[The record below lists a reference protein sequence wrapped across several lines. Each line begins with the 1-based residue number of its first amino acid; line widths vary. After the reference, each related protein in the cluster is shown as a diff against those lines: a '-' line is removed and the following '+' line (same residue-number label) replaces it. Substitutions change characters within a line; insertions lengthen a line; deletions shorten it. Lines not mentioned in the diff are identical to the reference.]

1 MRRVIAVT
9 VALAAAVIVPGGA
22 VAAELPAKY
31 DFLDAIARGQRAPN
45 SAPPGA
51 NDFSCRPTAE
61 RPHPVVLVHGTGA
74 NMALSWRALSPE
86 LKNRGFC
93 VFALNYGRTFSGPVY
108 GLAPVERSARQLAAF
123 VDRVLAAT
131 GAGRVDIV
139 GHSQGGMMP
148 RQYIR
153 FEGGAGKVGTLIGL
167 APSNYGAGDEAEA
180 DGSRA
185 PAWLRSLLRS
195 ITRPFCGACA
205 DQSAGSPFLRRLNE
219 GGDTVPGVR
228 YVVIQT
234 RYDEIVAPWTNA
246 LLRDP
251 GATNIVV
258 QDGCEQNRIDHAAIA
273 YDRRAV
279 GHVLRILDPA
289 DTSPPPCTRPRPWIG
304 G

>member
-1 MRRVIAVT
+1 MRRIIAVT
-9 VALAAAVIVPGGA
+9 AALAAAATAPVS
-22 VAAELPAKY
+22 AAAADLPAKY
-31 DFLDAIARGQRAPN
+31 DFLDAIARGQRAPS

-51 NDFSCRPTAE
+51 NDFSCRPTAA
-61 RPHPVVLVHGTGA
+61 RPNPVVLVHGTGA
-74 NMALSWRALSPE
+74 NMALSWRAVSPE

-93 VFALNYGRTFSGPVY
+93 VFALNYGRTFGGPVY

-131 GAGRVDIV
+131 GAARVDIV

-153 FEGGAGKVGTLIGL
+153 FEGGAAKVGTLIGL
-167 APSNYGAGDEAEA
+167 APSNYGAGDEDEA
-180 DGSRA
+180 DRSRVPGWA
-185 PAWLRSLLRS
+185 RSLLRAV
-195 ITRPFCGACA
+195 TRSFCGACA

-279 GHVLRILDPA
+279 GYVLRTLDPS

>member
-1 MRRVIAVT
+1 MRRCIAVAA
-9 VALAAAVIVPGGA
+9 ALAAAVITPAGA
-22 VAAELPAKY
+22 GAAELPVTY
-31 DFLDAIARGQRAPN
+31 NFLDAIARGQQHPN
-45 SAPPGA
+45 AAPPGA

-61 RPHPVVLVHGTGA
+61 HPNPVVLVHGTGA
-74 NMALSWRALSPE
+74 NMALSWRALGPE

-93 VFALNYGRTFSGPVY
+93 VFALNYGRSGAGPFY

-131 GAGRVDIV
+131 GAERVDIV

-148 RQYIR
+148 RQYVR
-153 FEGGAGKVGTLIGL
+153 FEGGAAKVGTLIGL
-167 APSNYGAGDEAEA
+167 APSNYGSGDGDESGPARVPSWA
-180 DGSRA
+180 RA
-185 PAWLRSLLRS
+185 LLRSLTRS
-195 ITRPFCGACA
+195 FCGACA

-228 YVVIQT
+228 HVVIQT
-234 RYDEIVAPWTNA
+234 RYDEIVTPWTNA

-251 GATNIVV
+251 AATNIVV

-273 YDRRAV
+273 YDRRSV
-279 GHVLRILDPA
+279 GLVLRTLDPS